1 MKISKNILLLP
12 NTFIDVYKLLI
23 ESGRTDKNALNTID
37 ITGIKSVTKVNE
49 MLLTEFIFQGL
60 LSITSSDSDF
70 FTGVDSV
77 IVVAQS
83 YDQRIPSVSS
93 RIQSKLGLINEAF
106 CIDIMDGCSGYIKA
120 LSITDMLFSRG
131 YKKTLIVAGDLNST
145 MTAESEIGARILFG
159 DGISI
164 SIIENDNQN
173 LKPLLLNDGDHKN
186 TISCPIK
193 NPQLIMNGF
202 EVFRFTK
209 NKVPK
214 LINNY
219 LNDIDK
225 SINDF
230 DLLAL
235 HQASD
240 LVVSTICKNLN
251 YTNQLCDDFSCGDFG
266 NIGAGSIGAWLS
278 NLGKIQG
285 GKDLKMLAVGF
296 GSGLSWGVAS
306 LVVNLEVNKV
316 IYVKC

>member
-12 NTFIDVYKLLI
+12 NTSLDVYKLLI
-23 ESGRTDKNALNTID
+23 ESGRTDEDALNTIGN
-37 ITGIKSVTKVNE
+37 TGIKRVTKVNE
-49 MLLTEFIFQGL
+49 ILFTEFIFQGL

-77 IVVAQS
+77 IVVSQS

-93 RIQSKLGLINEAF
+93 RIQSKLGLINETF

-120 LSITDMLFSRG
+120 LSITEMLFSRG
-131 YKKTLIVAGDLNST
+131 YKKTLIVAGDLNSI
-145 MTAESEIGARILFG
+145 MTTESEIGARILFG

-164 SIIENDNQN
+164 SIIENDNKN
-173 LKPLLLNDGDHKN
+173 LKPLLLNDGDNKN

-209 NKVPK
+209 NKIPK

-240 LVVSTICKNLN
+240 LVVRTICKNIN

-278 NLGKIQG
+278 SLENTDG
-285 GKDLKMLAVGF
+285 GEDLEMLVVGF
-296 GSGLSWGVAS
+296 GSGLSWGLAS
-306 LVVNLEVNKV
+306 VVVNLKVNKV

>member
-12 NTFIDVYKLLI
+12 NKSLDVYKLLI
-23 ESGRTDKNALNTID
+23 ESGRTKEDALSTID
-37 ITGIKSVTKVNE
+37 NTGIKRVTFANE
-49 MLLTEFIFQGL
+49 TLFTDFIFQGL
-60 LSITSSDSDF
+60 LSINTNDSNF
-70 FTGVDSV
+70 FIDVDSV
-77 IVVAQS
+77 IVVSQS
-83 YDQRIPSVSS
+83 YDQRIPSISS
-93 RIQSKLGLINEAF
+93 RIQSKLAFNSEVF

-120 LSITDMLFSRG
+120 LSITEMLFSRG
-131 YKKTLIVAGDLNST
+131 YKKTLIVAGDLNSS

-173 LKPLLLNDGDHKN
+173 LKPKLLNEGDHKN
-186 TISCPIK
+186 TISCSIK
-193 NPQLIMNGF
+193 NPEMIMNGF

-214 LINNY
+214 LIHNY
-219 LNDIDK
+219 LNDLDK
-225 SINDF
+225 TMNDF

-235 HQASD
+235 HQASN
-240 LVVSTICKNLN
+240 LVVSTICKSIN

-278 NLGKIQG
+278 GIENKEYGR
-285 GKDLKMLAVGF
+285 DLRMLAVGF
-296 GSGLSWGVAS
+296 GSGLSWGISS
-306 LVVNLEVNKV
+306 LIVNLEVNKV